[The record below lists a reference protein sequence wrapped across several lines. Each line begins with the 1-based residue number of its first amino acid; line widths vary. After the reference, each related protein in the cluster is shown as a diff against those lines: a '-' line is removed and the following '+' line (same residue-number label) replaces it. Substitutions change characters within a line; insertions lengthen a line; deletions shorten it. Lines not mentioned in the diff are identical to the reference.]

1 MNKLWMVL
9 CKVFYPLHK
18 IWEISSKM
26 SCSESSP
33 TGNCGETGFWCSR
46 AGDISERIDEQIV
59 HDVPVS
65 QSLEVGGIRS
75 FSMVQSRINEDSTKI
90 NKQGCGPQ
98 TLDTM
103 RDDID
108 EKTCVRQ
115 AVEHGA

>member
-1 MNKLWMVL
+1 MKQVFDVPVL
-9 CKVFYPLHK
+9 QVVGESGGADK
-18 IWEISSKM
+18 IFPK
-26 SCSESSP
+26 
-33 TGNCGETGFWCSR
+33 
-46 AGDISERIDEQIV
+46 GDISERIDEQIV

-90 NKQGCGPQ
+90 NKQGGGPQ